1 MCNTLVTGAVWRASI
16 SARAH
21 IISISRL
28 GDTRKGIELPYKKL
42 GDARRKIISFGVD
55 HFTFEDL
62 EGGFLK
68 KFLASIFAPKK
79 STHTNTAEK
88 KFMLLQ

>member
-21 IISISRL
+21 VISISRL
-28 GDTRKGIELPYKKL
+28 GDTRKGIELPCKKL

-62 EGGFLK
+62 EGGF
-68 KFLASIFAPKK
+68 
-79 STHTNTAEK
+79 
-88 KFMLLQ
+88 